1 MTLILPRFLKLPSYM
16 KIAILSTNPEL
27 YSTRRLVEAIRQKG
41 HQAVVIDHVKCFVMI
56 EGGNPSIVYKGKAI
70 TGIDAVIP
78 RIGTSVNAFGCAVV
92 RQFELM
98 RVFTTV
104 KSQAILRSR
113 DKLRSMQVLAK
124 SGVDIPKTVFAKN
137 PSQVTELIQHV
148 GGPPVIIKLL
158 EGTQG
163 VGVVLA
169 ETIKAA
175 KSTIEAFYGLRA
187 NFLIQEFIAESKGA
201 DIRAFVIGNK
211 VVAAMKRQGAEGD
224 FRSNLHRGGEGYRI
238 ELTPEEEH
246 TAVAAARALGV
257 KIAGVDLLQSE
268 RGPLVMEVNSSPGL
282 RGIEEIS
289 GVDVAS
295 LIVAYIEDKIV
306 TDEGDTVGV

>member
-1 MTLILPRFLKLPSYM
+1 M
-16 KIAILSTNPEL
+16 KIAILSTNPDL

-41 HQAVVIDHVKCFVMI
+41 HQAVVIDHVKCFVMM
-56 EGGNPSIVYKGKAI
+56 EGGNPSIIYKGKPL
-70 TGIDAVIP
+70 TGIDAIIP
-78 RIGTSVNAFGCAVV
+78 RIGTSVTSFGCAVV

-98 RVFTTV
+98 KVFTTV

-137 PSQVTELIQHV
+137 PTHVNELIHQV

-175 KSTIEAFYGLRA
+175 KSTIEAFYGLKA
-187 NFLIQEFIAESKGA
+187 NFLIQEFISESKGA

-224 FRSNLHRGGEGYRI
+224 FRSNLHRGGAGTAI
-238 ELTPEEEH
+238 TLTTDEEN
-246 TAVAAARALGV
+246 TAIAAARSLGV
-257 KIAGVDLLQSE
+257 KIAGVDLLQSD

-282 RGIEEIS
+282 EGIEEVS

-295 LIVAYIEDKIV
+295 LIIAYIEDKIIA
-306 TDEGDTVGV
+306 DEGDTVGV

>member
-1 MTLILPRFLKLPSYM
+1 M
-16 KIAILSTNPEL
+16 KIAVLSTNPDL
-27 YSTRRLVEAIRQKG
+27 YSTKRLVEAIKQRG
-41 HQAVVIDHVKCFVMI
+41 HEAVVIDHVKCFVMI
-56 EGGNPSIVYKGKAI
+56 EGGKPTVIYKGKAVS
-70 TGIDAVIP
+70 GIDAVIP

-98 RVFTTV
+98 KVFTTV

-137 PSQVTELIQHV
+137 PAQVNELIHMV
-148 GGPPVIIKLL
+148 GGPPVVIKLL

-169 ETIKAA
+169 ETTKAA

-211 VVAAMKRQGAEGD
+211 VVAAMKRQGHEGD
-224 FRSNLHRGGEGYRI
+224 FRSNLHRGGEGFSVD
-238 ELTPEEEH
+238 LSPEEER
-246 TAVAAARALGV
+246 TAIAAAKALGV
-257 KIAGVDLLQSE
+257 RIAGVDLLQSE

-282 RGIEEIS
+282 KGIEEIS
-289 GVDVAS
+289 GIDVAS
-295 LIVAYIEDKIV
+295 LIVAYIEEKII

>member
-1 MTLILPRFLKLPSYM
+1 M
-16 KIAILSTNPEL
+16 KIAVLSTNPDI
-27 YSTRRLVEAIRQKG
+27 YSTKRLVEAIKKRG

-56 EGGNPSIVYKGKAI
+56 EGGKPTILYKGKPI
-70 TGIDAVIP
+70 KDIDAVIP
-78 RIGTSVNAFGCAVV
+78 RIGSSVTSFGCAVV

-98 RVFTTV
+98 KVFTSV

-124 SGVDIPKTVFAKN
+124 SGVGIPKTVFAKN
-137 PSQVTELIQHV
+137 PSQVTELIHIV

-175 KSTIEAFYGLRA
+175 KSTIEAFYGLKA
-187 NFLIQEFIAESKGA
+187 NFLIQEFIAESKSA

-211 VVAAMKRQGAEGD
+211 VVAAMKRQGLEGD
-224 FRSNLHRGGEGYRI
+224 FRSNLHRGGQGMSI
-238 ELTPEEEH
+238 QLSPEEEE
-246 TAVAAARALGV
+246 TALAAARSLGV
-257 KIAGVDLLQSE
+257 RIAGVDLLQSE

-282 RGIEEIS
+282 KGIEEVS
-289 GVDVAS
+289 GVDIAS
-295 LIVAYIEDKIV
+295 LIVAYIEDKIK

>member
-1 MTLILPRFLKLPSYM
+1 M
-16 KIAILSTNPEL
+16 KIAVLSTNPDL
-27 YSTRRLVEAIRQKG
+27 YSTRRLVEAIKQKG

-56 EGGNPSIVYKGKAI
+56 EGGKPTVIYKGKPI
-70 TGIDAVIP
+70 KGIDAIIP

-98 RVFTTV
+98 KVFTTV

-137 PSQVTELIQHV
+137 PALVTELIHMV
-148 GGPPVIIKLL
+148 GGPPVVIKLL

-169 ETIKAA
+169 ETTKAA

-211 VVAAMKRQGAEGD
+211 VVAAMKRQGHEGD
-224 FRSNLHRGGEGYRI
+224 FRSNLHRGGEGFAV
-238 ELTPEEEH
+238 ELSPEEER
-246 TAVAAARALGV
+246 TAIAAAKALGV
-257 KIAGVDLLQSE
+257 RIAGVDLLQSE

-282 RGIEEIS
+282 KGIEEIS
-289 GVDVAS
+289 GIDVAS
-295 LIVAYIEDKIV
+295 LIVAYIEEKIV

>member
-1 MTLILPRFLKLPSYM
+1 M

-41 HQAVVIDHVKCFVMI
+41 HTAVVIDHVKCFVMI
-56 EGGNPSIVYKGKAI
+56 EGGKPTIIYKGK
-70 TGIDAVIP
+70 TVKGIDAVIP

-98 RVFTTV
+98 KVFTTV

-124 SGVDIPKTVFAKN
+124 SGVDIPKTIFAKN
-137 PSQVTELIQHV
+137 PTQVTELIQLV

-175 KSTIEAFYGLRA
+175 KSTIEAFYGLKA
-187 NFLIQEFIAESKGA
+187 NFLIQEYIAESKGA

-211 VVAAMKRQGAEGD
+211 VVAAMRRQGAEGD
-224 FRSNLHRGGEGYRI
+224 FRSNLHRGGEGSRI
-238 ELTPEEEH
+238 ELSPEEED
-246 TAVAAARALGV
+246 TAIAAARALGV
-257 KIAGVDLLQSE
+257 KIAGVDMLQSE

-282 RGIEEIS
+282 RGIEEIT
-289 GVDVAS
+289 GIDVAS
-295 LIVAYIEDKIV
+295 LIVSYIEEKIV

>member
-1 MTLILPRFLKLPSYM
+1 M

-41 HQAVVIDHVKCFVMI
+41 HKAVVIDHVKCFVMI
-56 EGGNPSIVYKGKAI
+56 EGGKPTIIYKGKAVK
-70 TGIDAVIP
+70 GIDAVIP

-98 RVFTTV
+98 KVFTTV

-113 DKLRSMQVLAK
+113 DKLRSMQVLAR
-124 SGVDIPKTVFAKN
+124 SGVDIPKTIFAKN
-137 PSQVTELIQHV
+137 PTQVTELIQLV

-175 KSTIEAFYGLRA
+175 KSTIEAFYGLKA
-187 NFLIQEFIAESKGA
+187 NFLIQEYIAESKGA

-211 VVAAMKRQGAEGD
+211 VVAAMRRQGADGD
-224 FRSNLHRGGEGYRI
+224 FRSNLHRGGEGFNI
-238 ELTPEEEH
+238 ELTPEEEE
-246 TAVAAARALGV
+246 TAIAAARSLGV
-257 KIAGVDLLQSE
+257 KIAGVDMLQSD

-289 GVDVAS
+289 G
-295 LIVAYIEDKIV
+295 
-306 TDEGDTVGV
+306 

>member
-1 MTLILPRFLKLPSYM
+1 M
-16 KIAILSTNPEL
+16 KIAVLSTNPEL
-27 YSTRRLVEAIRQKG
+27 YSTRRLVEAIKQRG
-41 HQAVVIDHVKCFVMI
+41 HEAVVIDHLKCFVMI
-56 EGGNPSIVYKGKAI
+56 EGGNPTIIYKGEPVEHLDAI
-70 TGIDAVIP
+70 IP

-98 RVFTTV
+98 KVFSTV

-124 SGVDIPKTVFAKN
+124 AGIDVPKTVFAKN
-137 PSQVTELIQHV
+137 PSQVNELIKQV

-169 ETIKAA
+169 ESTKAA
-175 KSTIEAFYGLRA
+175 KSTIEAFYGLKA

-201 DIRAFVIGNK
+201 DIRALVIGNR
-211 VVAAMKRQGAEGD
+211 VVAAMKRQGHEGD
-224 FRSNLHRGGEGYRI
+224 FRSNLHRGGEGLAI
-238 ELTPEEEH
+238 TLSPEEEEA
-246 TAVAAARALGV
+246 AVSAARALGI
-257 KIAGVDLLQSE
+257 KIAGVDLLQSA

-282 RGIEEIS
+282 KGIEGIS
-289 GVDVAS
+289 NIDVAS
-295 LIVAYIEDKIV
+295 LIVQYIEDKII

>member
-1 MTLILPRFLKLPSYM
+1 M
-16 KIAILSTNPEL
+16 KIAVLSTNPDL
-27 YSTRRLVEAIRQKG
+27 YSTKRLVEAIKLRG
-41 HQAVVIDHVKCFVMI
+41 HKAMVIDHSKCFVMI
-56 EGGNPSIVYKGKAI
+56 EGGKPTIIYKGKPLKN
-70 TGIDAVIP
+70 IDAVIP
-78 RIGTSVNAFGCAVV
+78 RIGTSMTSFGCAVV

-98 RVFTTV
+98 KIYTPI

-113 DKLRSMQVLAK
+113 DKLRSMQVLSK
-124 SGVDIPKTVFAKN
+124 SGIDIPKTVFAKN
-137 PSQVTELIQHV
+137 PSQVNELIHLV

-175 KSTIEAFYGLRA
+175 KSTIEAFYGLKA

-211 VVAAMKRQGAEGD
+211 VVAAMKRQGLEGD
-224 FRSNLHRGGEGYRI
+224 FRSNLHRGGEGHII
-238 ELTPEEEH
+238 ELTPEEEE
-246 TAVAAARALGV
+246 TAISAAKALGV
-257 KIAGVDLLQSE
+257 KIAGVDLLQSD

-282 RGIEEIS
+282 QGIEKTS
-289 GVDVAS
+289 GLDVAS
-295 LIVAYIEDKIV
+295 MIIQYIEDKII

>member
-1 MTLILPRFLKLPSYM
+1 M
-16 KIAILSTNPEL
+16 KIAVLSSNPDL
-27 YSTRRLVEAIRQKG
+27 YSTNRLVEAIRKRG
-41 HQAVVIDHVKCFVMI
+41 HQAMVIDHVKCFVMI
-56 EGGNPSIVYKGKAI
+56 EGGKPSVIYKGKALK
-70 TGIDAVIP
+70 GIDAVIP
-78 RIGTSVNAFGCAVV
+78 RIGTSVTAFGCAVV
-92 RQFELM
+92 RQLELM
-98 RVFTTV
+98 KIYTPT

-124 SGVDIPKTVFAKN
+124 SGVGIPKTVFAKN
-137 PSQVTELIQHV
+137 PAQVNELIQMV

-175 KSTIEAFYGLRA
+175 KSTIEAFYGLKA
-187 NFLIQEFIAESKGA
+187 NFLIQEFISESRGA

-224 FRSNLHRGGEGYRI
+224 FRSNLHRGGQGYLI
-238 ELTPEEEH
+238 ELSPEEEQ
-246 TAVAAARALGV
+246 AAIAAAKALGV

-282 RGIEEIS
+282 RGIEEVS
-289 GVDVAS
+289 GIDIAS

-306 TDEGDTVGV
+306 MDEGDTVGV

>member
-1 MTLILPRFLKLPSYM
+1 M
-16 KIAILSTNPEL
+16 KIAILSTNPEG
-27 YSTRRLVEAIRQKG
+27 YSTSRLVESIKKRG
-41 HQAVVIDHVKCFVMI
+41 HQAVVINHVKCFVMI
-56 EGGNPSIVYKGKAI
+56 EGGKPSIIYRGKQLK
-70 TGIDAVIP
+70 GIDAIIP
-78 RIGTSVNAFGCAVV
+78 RIGASVTAFGCAVV

-98 RVFTTV
+98 KVYAPT

-124 SGVDIPKTVFAKN
+124 SGVGIPKTVFAKN
-137 PSQVTELIQHV
+137 PAQVNELIHMV

-175 KSTIEAFYGLRA
+175 KSTIEAFYGLKA
-187 NFLIQEFIAESKGA
+187 NFLIQEFISESKGA

-224 FRSNLHRGGEGYRI
+224 FRSNLHRGGLGRLI
-238 ELTPEEEH
+238 ELTKDEEQ
-246 TAVAAARALGV
+246 TAIGAAKALGV
-257 KIAGVDLLQSE
+257 KIAGVDMLQSE
-268 RGPLVMEVNSSPGL
+268 RGPLVMEVNSSPSL
-282 RGIEEIS
+282 RGIEAVS
-289 GVDVAS
+289 GMDIAS
-295 LIVAYIEDKIV
+295 MIIAYIEDKIV
-306 TDEGDTVGV
+306 MDEGDTVGV

>member
-1 MTLILPRFLKLPSYM
+1 M
-16 KIAILSTNPEL
+16 KIAVLSTNPDL
-27 YSTRRLVEAIRQKG
+27 YSTKRLVEAIKLRG
-41 HQAVVIDHVKCFVMI
+41 HKSMIIDHSKCFVMI
-56 EGGNPSIVYKGKAI
+56 EGGKPTIIYKGKPLKN
-70 TGIDAVIP
+70 IDAVIP
-78 RIGTSVNAFGCAVV
+78 RIGNSMTSFGCAVV

-98 RVFTTV
+98 KIYTPI

-113 DKLRSMQVLAK
+113 DKLRSMQVLSK
-124 SGVDIPKTVFAKN
+124 SGIDIPKTVFAKN
-137 PSQVTELIQHV
+137 PAQVNELIHMV

-175 KSTIEAFYGLRA
+175 KSTIEAFYGLKA

-211 VVAAMKRQGAEGD
+211 VVAAMKRQGLEGD
-224 FRSNLHRGGEGYRI
+224 FRSNLHRGGEGYMI
-238 ELTPEEEH
+238 ELTAQEEE
-246 TAVAAARALGV
+246 TAIAAAKALGV

-282 RGIEEIS
+282 QGIEKTS
-289 GVDVAS
+289 GLDIAS
-295 LIVAYIEDKIV
+295 MIIQYMEDKII

>member
-1 MTLILPRFLKLPSYM
+1 M
-16 KIAILSTNPEL
+16 KIAILSTNAEL
-27 YSTRRLVEAIRQKG
+27 YSTRRLVEAIKQKG
-41 HQAVVIDHVKCFVMI
+41 HKAVVIDHTKCFVMI
-56 EGGNPSIVYKGKAI
+56 EGGKPSIVYKGKAI
-70 TGIDAVIP
+70 KGVDAIIP
-78 RIGTSVNAFGCAVV
+78 RIGTSVTAFGCAVV

-98 RVFTTV
+98 KIFTTV
-104 KSQAILRSR
+104 KSQAIVRSR
-113 DKLRSMQVLAK
+113 DKLRSMQVLAR
-124 SGVDIPKTVFAKN
+124 SGVDVPKTVFAKN
-137 PSQVTELIQHV
+137 PTQVTELIHHV

-169 ETIKAA
+169 ETIKTA

-187 NFLIQEFIAESKGA
+187 NFLIQEYIAESKGA

-211 VVAAMKRQGAEGD
+211 VVAAMKRQGAESD
-224 FRSNLHRGGEGYRI
+224 FRSNLHRGGEGFKI
-238 ELTPEEEH
+238 TLTEEEEQ
-246 TAVAAARALGV
+246 TAIAAAKALGV
-257 KIAGVDLLQSE
+257 RIAGVDLLQSD

-282 RGIEEIS
+282 QGIEEIS

-295 LIVAYIEDKIV
+295 LIVSYIEEKIV

>member
-1 MTLILPRFLKLPSYM
+1 M
-16 KIAILSTNPEL
+16 KIAVLSTNPDL
-27 YSTRRLVEAIRQKG
+27 YSTRRLVEAIKKRG
-41 HQAVVIDHVKCFVMI
+41 HQALVIDHVKCFVMI
-56 EGGNPSIVYKGKAI
+56 EGGKPSVIYKGKPLK
-70 TGIDAVIP
+70 GIDAVIP
-78 RIGTSVNAFGCAVV
+78 RIGTSVTAFGCAVV
-92 RQFELM
+92 RQLELM
-98 RVFTTV
+98 KVYTPI

-137 PSQVTELIQHV
+137 PAQVNELIHMA

-175 KSTIEAFYGLRA
+175 KSTIEAFYGLKA
-187 NFLIQEFIAESKGA
+187 NFLIQEFISESKGA

-211 VVAAMKRQGAEGD
+211 VVAAMRRQGADGD
-224 FRSNLHRGGEGYRI
+224 FRSNLHRGGQGSLI
-238 ELTPEEEH
+238 ELTPEEER
-246 TAVAAARALGV
+246 TAIAAAKALGV

-282 RGIEEIS
+282 RGIEEVS
-289 GVDVAS
+289 GIDIAS
-295 LIVAYIEDKIV
+295 LIIGYIEDKIV
-306 TDEGDTVGV
+306 MDEEDTVGV

>member
-1 MTLILPRFLKLPSYM
+1 M
-16 KIAILSTNPEL
+16 KIAVLSANPDL
-27 YSTRRLVEAIRQKG
+27 YSTRRLVEAIRKRG
-41 HQAVVIDHVKCFVMI
+41 HEALVIDHAKCFVMI
-56 EGGNPSIVYKGKAI
+56 EGGKPGIIYKGKHVE
-70 TGIDAVIP
+70 GVDAVIP
-78 RIGTSVNAFGCAVV
+78 RIGTSVTAFGCAVV

-98 RVFTTV
+98 RTFTTI

-124 SGVDIPKTVFAKN
+124 SGVDIPKTVIAKN
-137 PSQVTELIQHV
+137 PSQVNELISLV
-148 GGPPVIIKLL
+148 GGPPVVIKLL

-187 NFLIQEFIAESKGA
+187 NFLIQEFVAESKGA

-224 FRSNLHRGGEGYRI
+224 FRSNLHRGGEGCII
-238 ELTPEEEH
+238 ELSPEEEH
-246 TAVAAARALGV
+246 TALAAARALGV
-257 KIAGVDLLQSE
+257 KIAGVDMLQSD

-282 RGIEEIS
+282 RGIEEVS
-289 GVDVAS
+289 GIDIAS

>member
-1 MTLILPRFLKLPSYM
+1 M

-27 YSTRRLVEAIRQKG
+27 YSTRRLVEAIRQRG

-56 EGGNPSIVYKGKAI
+56 EGGNPSIVYKGKVI

-98 RVFTTV
+98 KVFTTV

-238 ELTPEEEH
+238 ELTQEEED

-295 LIVAYIEDKIV
+295 LIVAYIEDKII

>member
-1 MTLILPRFLKLPSYM
+1 M
-16 KIAILSTNPEL
+16 KIAVLSTNPDL
-27 YSTRRLVEAIRQKG
+27 YSTRRLVEAIKKRG
-41 HQAVVIDHVKCFVMI
+41 HQALVIDHVKCFVMI
-56 EGGNPSIVYKGKAI
+56 EGGKPSVIYKGKPLK
-70 TGIDAVIP
+70 GIDAVIP
-78 RIGTSVNAFGCAVV
+78 RIGTSVTAFGCAVV
-92 RQFELM
+92 RQLELM
-98 RVFTTV
+98 KVYTPI

-137 PSQVTELIQHV
+137 PAQVNELIHMV

-175 KSTIEAFYGLRA
+175 KSTIEAFYGLKA
-187 NFLIQEFIAESKGA
+187 NFLIQEFISESKGA

-211 VVAAMKRQGAEGD
+211 VVAAMRRQGADGD
-224 FRSNLHRGGEGYRI
+224 FRSNLHRGGQGSLI
-238 ELTPEEEH
+238 ELTPEEER
-246 TAVAAARALGV
+246 TAIAAAKALGV

-282 RGIEEIS
+282 RGIEEVS
-289 GVDVAS
+289 GIDIAA
-295 LIVAYIEDKIV
+295 LIIGYIEDKIV
-306 TDEGDTVGV
+306 MDEEDTVGV

>member
-1 MTLILPRFLKLPSYM
+1 
-16 KIAILSTNPEL
+16 
-27 YSTRRLVEAIRQKG
+27 
-41 HQAVVIDHVKCFVMI
+41 MI
-56 EGGNPSIVYKGKAI
+56 EGGKPSVIYKGKPI
-70 TGIDAVIP
+70 TGIDAIIP
-78 RIGTSVNAFGCAVV
+78 RIGTSVTAFGCAVV
-92 RQFELM
+92 RQMELM
-98 RVFTTV
+98 KIFTTV

-137 PSQVTELIQHV
+137 PSQVNELIHMV

-187 NFLIQEFIAESKGA
+187 NFLIQEYIAESKSA

-224 FRSNLHRGGEGYRI
+224 FRSNLHRGGEGQII
-238 ELTPEEEH
+238 ELSPEEEH
-246 TAVAAARALGV
+246 TAISAAKALGI
-257 KIAGVDLLQSE
+257 KIAGVDMLQSD

-282 RGIEEIS
+282 RGIEEVS
-289 GVDVAS
+289 GIDIAA

-306 TDEGDTVGV
+306 TDENDTVGV

>member
-1 MTLILPRFLKLPSYM
+1 M
-16 KIAILSTNPEL
+16 KIAVLSTNPDI
-27 YSTRRLVEAIRQKG
+27 YSTKRLVEAIKTRG

-56 EGGNPSIVYKGKAI
+56 EGGKPTILYKGKQI
-70 TGIDAVIP
+70 QDIDAVIP
-78 RIGTSVNAFGCAVV
+78 RIGSSVTSFGCAVV

-98 RVFTTV
+98 KIFTSV

-124 SGVDIPKTVFAKN
+124 SGVGIPKTVFAKN
-137 PSQVTELIQHV
+137 PSQVTELIHIV

-175 KSTIEAFYGLRA
+175 KSTIEAFYGLKA
-187 NFLIQEFIAESKGA
+187 NFLIQEFIAESKSA

-211 VVAAMKRQGAEGD
+211 VVAAMKRQGLDGD
-224 FRSNLHRGGEGYRI
+224 FRSNLHRGGQGMAI
-238 ELTPEEEH
+238 QLSPEEEE
-246 TAVAAARALGV
+246 TALAAARALGV
-257 KIAGVDLLQSE
+257 RIAGVDLLQSE

-282 RGIEEIS
+282 KGIEEVS
-289 GVDVAS
+289 GVDIAS
-295 LIVAYIEDKIV
+295 LIVAYIEDKIK

>member
-1 MTLILPRFLKLPSYM
+1 M
-16 KIAILSTNPEL
+16 KIAVLSTNPDI
-27 YSTRRLVEAIRQKG
+27 YSTKRLVEAIKKRG
-41 HQAVVIDHVKCFVMI
+41 HQAVIIDHVKCFVMI
-56 EGGNPSIVYKGKAI
+56 EGGKPTILYKGKPI
-70 TGIDAVIP
+70 KDIDAIIP
-78 RIGTSVNAFGCAVV
+78 RIGSSVTSFGCAVV

-98 RVFTTV
+98 KVFTSV

-124 SGVDIPKTVFAKN
+124 SGVGIPKTVFAKN
-137 PSQVTELIQHV
+137 PSQVTELIHVV

-175 KSTIEAFYGLRA
+175 KSTIEAFYGLKA
-187 NFLIQEFIAESKGA
+187 NFLIQEFIAESKSA

-211 VVAAMKRQGAEGD
+211 VVAAMKRQGLDGD
-224 FRSNLHRGGEGYRI
+224 FRSNLHRGGQGTVI
-238 ELTPEEEH
+238 QLSPEEEE
-246 TAVAAARALGV
+246 TALAAARALGV
-257 KIAGVDLLQSE
+257 RIAGVDLLQSE

-282 RGIEEIS
+282 KGIEEVS
-289 GVDVAS
+289 GVDIAS
-295 LIVAYIEDKIV
+295 LIVAYIEDKIK

>member
-1 MTLILPRFLKLPSYM
+1 M
-16 KIAILSTNPEL
+16 KIAVLSTNPEL
-27 YSTRRLVEAIRQKG
+27 YSTRRLVEAIKQKG
-41 HQAVVIDHVKCFVMI
+41 HQAVVIDHLKCFVMI
-56 EGGNPSIVYKGKAI
+56 EGGNPSIIYKGNPVEELDAI
-70 TGIDAVIP
+70 IP
-78 RIGTSVNAFGCAVV
+78 RIGTSVNTFGCAVV

-98 RVFTTV
+98 KVFSTV

-124 SGVDIPKTVFAKN
+124 AGIDVPKTVFAKN
-137 PSQVTELIQHV
+137 PSQVNELIKQV

-169 ETIKAA
+169 ESTKAA
-175 KSTIEAFYGLRA
+175 KSTIEAFYGLKA

-201 DIRAFVIGNK
+201 DIRALVIGNR
-211 VVAAMKRQGAEGD
+211 VVAAMKRQGHEGD
-224 FRSNLHRGGEGYRI
+224 FRSNLHRGGEGLAI
-238 ELTPEEEH
+238 TLTPEEEEA
-246 TAVAAARALGV
+246 AVSAARALGI
-257 KIAGVDLLQSE
+257 KIAGVDLLQSA

-282 RGIEEIS
+282 KGIETIS
-289 GVDVAS
+289 NIDVAS
-295 LIVAYIEDKIV
+295 LIIEYIEDKII

>member
-1 MTLILPRFLKLPSYM
+1 M

-98 RVFTTV
+98 KVFTTV

-289 GVDVAS
+289 GIDVAS